1 MTVAQAGWYVSGF
14 YPEGFLKSYA
24 ERIREFQLPND
35 TKIRDLSKGMRA
47 KVALSLAMAFDPE
60 LLILDEPTSGL
71 DPLVR
76 RAFLESMIDRAAAG
90 QTVFLS
96 SHQIAEVE
104 RVADWV
110 AILHQ
115 GQLQIVAPLEE
126 LKSSVTILD
135 LSLRDPLLALPDE
148 MEAMQMLHKTQTG
161 RTLHL
166 MVRGFTPAI
175 ETALSQHSNLFEIK
189 SIRPNLEELY
199 LGFLLMTIAFRWRW
213 GIGQQ
218 STFAFWR
225 SSNSIQLPIHIN
237 FQYAAGKAPSE
248 WWMHLRH
255 SMSNSFWLRMMVLLG
270 MLGMLVLNSSIY
282 VFPRE
287 LDGLVLLLA
296 MGLLGITALEADQ
309 TQNRFRFLADRGV
322 NPWKL
327 TICRIAHVSILASVA
342 CVAFALGASACRAY
356 QLQRIARLQM

>member
-1 MTVAQAGWYVSGF
+1 MSEVISVNNISKRFGKRTVLNNVSLTVPSGVVFALLGENGAGKSTLIRSMLGYTQLNSGSISVCGLDPLKKPLEIRRRVGYVSDAPSLYEWMTVAQAGWYVSGF

-76 RAFLESMIDRAAAG
+76 RSFLESMIDRAAAG

-148 MEAMQMLHKTQTG
+148 MEAMQVLHKTQTG

-199 LGFLLMTIAFRWRW
+199 LGFTQPVEVVQARQVALTSN
-213 GIGQQ
+213 Q
-218 STFAFWR
+218 S
-225 SSNSIQLPIHIN
+225 
-237 FQYAAGKAPSE
+237 E
-248 WWMHLRH
+248 
-255 SMSNSFWLRMMVLLG
+255 
-270 MLGMLVLNSSIY
+270 
-282 VFPRE
+282 
-287 LDGLVLLLA
+287 
-296 MGLLGITALEADQ
+296 
-309 TQNRFRFLADRGV
+309 
-322 NPWKL
+322 
-327 TICRIAHVSILASVA
+327 VA
-342 CVAFALGASACRAY
+342 
-356 QLQRIARLQM
+356 

>member
-1 MTVAQAGWYVSGF
+1 MSKVISVNNVSKRFGRRTVLQNVSLKVPSGVVFALLGENGAGKSTLIRSMLGYIKLNSGSISVCGLDPLKKPLEIRRRVGYVSDAPGLYEWMTVAQAGWYVSGF

-24 ERIREFQLPND
+24 ERIHEFQLPHD

-47 KVALSLAMAFDPE
+47 KVALSLAMSFDPE

-76 RAFLESMIDRAAAG
+76 RSFLESMIDRAAAG

-135 LSLRDPLLALPDE
+135 LSLRDPLLALPME
-148 MEAMQMLHKTQTG
+148 MEEMQVLHKTQNG
-161 RTLHL
+161 RTLHM

-175 ETALSQHSNLFEIK
+175 ESALSQHANLFEIK
-189 SIRPNLEELY
+189 AIRPNLEELY
-199 LGFLLMTIAFRWRW
+199 LGFTQPFETVPANQPMTKSN
-213 GIGQQ
+213 Q
-218 STFAFWR
+218 S
-225 SSNSIQLPIHIN
+225 
-237 FQYAAGKAPSE
+237 E
-248 WWMHLRH
+248 
-255 SMSNSFWLRMMVLLG
+255 
-270 MLGMLVLNSSIY
+270 
-282 VFPRE
+282 
-287 LDGLVLLLA
+287 
-296 MGLLGITALEADQ
+296 
-309 TQNRFRFLADRGV
+309 
-322 NPWKL
+322 
-327 TICRIAHVSILASVA
+327 VA
-342 CVAFALGASACRAY
+342 
-356 QLQRIARLQM
+356 